1 MMERTHQSAVT
12 LNDARANA
20 DTFFYAGIG
29 ARATPEPVLAEMT
42 KLAGSLARTGWH
54 LRSGGAAGAD
64 TAFANGAPT
73 GQKTI
78 YLPWPRYHDHDGPD
92 CRTLSH
98 AALSACIDIASKM
111 HPAWSRCSPAVRK
124 LHARNVSILLGDS
137 LDRPVDAVVCWTEG
151 GAITGGTG
159 MALRIAAQYRIP
171 VFNFSRLSGRQA
183 FVHLLALSL
192 QE

>member
-1 MMERTHQSAVT
+1 MEHTQKPALIVASEDR
-12 LNDARANA
+12 DM

-42 KLAGSLARTGWH
+42 KLAGSLARTGWQ
-54 LRSGGAAGAD
+54 LMSGGALGAD
-64 TAFANGAPT
+64 TAFANGAPA
-73 GQKTI
+73 GKKTI
-78 YLPWPRYHDHDGPD
+78 YLPWPRYNDHGGPD

-98 AALSACIDIASKM
+98 AALSACINIASKM

-124 LHARNVSILLGDS
+124 LHARNVAILLGDS